1 MEVAQPGVEF
11 LASAVGECRGRVP
24 WASAVGHGLQLPR
37 GRGFRLFW
45 SSHRILVFCELS
57 SGVE

>member
-11 LASAVGECRGRVP
+11 LASAVGECCGRVL

-37 GRGFRLFW
+37 AEGFRFFGA
-45 SSHRILVFCELS
+45 RIGF
-57 SGVE
+57 